1 LKEKKIG
8 VRYLSTKHT
17 LKMRKVVH
25 HSSSMVIKG
34 EDQGAEWSYETTSL
48 AIIILNPIKNEM
60 VKQPVT

>member
-1 LKEKKIG
+1 
-8 VRYLSTKHT
+8 
-17 LKMRKVVH
+17 MRKVVH